1 MSPLCTALAGL
12 VPVGAAPR
20 VPVLDRDPR
29 NAENWPCLGVS
40 SQHGGGQAGS
50 GVRARVCL
58 CTCVLHTPKNSSM
71 FHHLYSS
78 LAASL
83 TSSPPNFSAFSQI
96 AATLFLGAGAG
107 LRSPRLHSSRLPG
120 RGQLGSQSPVYRQG
134 WYVHHEL

>member
-50 GVRARVCL
+50 GVRAHVCV
-58 CTCVLHTPKNSSM
+58 CVHVCYTHPRTHPCFTTCIPH
-71 FHHLYSS
+71 S
-78 LAASL
+78 L
-83 TSSPPNFSAFSQI
+83 PP
-96 AATLFLGAGAG
+96 
-107 LRSPRLHSSRLPG
+107 
-120 RGQLGSQSPVYRQG
+120 
-134 WYVHHEL
+134 

>member
-50 GVRARVCL
+50 GVRAHVCV
-58 CTCVLHTPKNSSM
+58 CVH
-71 FHHLYSS
+71 
-78 LAASL
+78 
-83 TSSPPNFSAFSQI
+83 
-96 AATLFLGAGAG
+96 
-107 LRSPRLHSSRLPG
+107 
-120 RGQLGSQSPVYRQG
+120 VC
-134 WYVHHEL
+134 